1 MRSKIKSIFSRY
13 IILKMKI
20 KLLGAL
26 LLLVWLV
33 NSCNMINPKEG
44 VPTYIQIDSVQVNP
58 TDLAK
63 HGSVNHKIKD
73 VWVYYQRQL
82 LGAFELPAKIPV
94 LATGKGQ
101 LQVVAGIWDN
111 GLSGTRAKY
120 PFYTVDTFTFN
131 ANPTNTIKHIP
142 KFNYRTTEDVIT
154 YFIENFEQ
162 GNTFVRRF
170 GDSSFARTKDPT
182 EVFEDEWSG
191 KIDLHDTINY
201 VEIITSK
208 EFFLPINREAYLEL
222 NYKSDIDFTVRT
234 EIYHLGNYYNFD
246 IIGLKAKQEWTKVY
260 LNLTGFSATYQGG
273 KSKYVIQ
280 ALLPTNKSSAKV
292 LIDNFKI
299 IYFN

>member
-1 MRSKIKSIFSRY
+1 
-13 IILKMKI
+13 
-20 KLLGAL
+20 
-26 LLLVWLV
+26 
-33 NSCNMINPKEG
+33 MINPTEG
-44 VPTYIQIDSVQVNP
+44 VPTYIQIDSVQVNH

-63 HGSVNHKIKD
+63 HGSVNHKITD